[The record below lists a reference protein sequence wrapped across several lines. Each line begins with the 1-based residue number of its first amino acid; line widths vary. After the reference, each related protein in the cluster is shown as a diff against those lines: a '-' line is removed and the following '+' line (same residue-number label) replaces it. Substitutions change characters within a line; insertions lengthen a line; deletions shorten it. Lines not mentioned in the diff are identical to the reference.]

1 MEQYSY
7 CFHELTCQSTSS
19 CTRVEKFYKWT
30 HSSRSIK
37 GTETQLGGHKYVD
50 QEGTHSPFSS
60 NWGTGEVEWVNCSPA
75 AVQSSHYFHT
85 RETSVITRRWSS
97 LFMLTLGPRRPAA
110 SLHCTMNNWH
120 MIFTS
125 CGTLGWMEAL
135 LSTLQNLY
143 GNWFMPDNM
152 YWCPIVP
159 KEQ

>member
-110 SLHCTMNNWH
+110 SLHVPWATDTWYSHVVEPWVGWKLFYQHCKAFMVTD
-120 MIFTS
+120 S
-125 CGTLGWMEAL
+125 CLIIWTDVL
-135 LSTLQNLY
+135 
-143 GNWFMPDNM
+143 
-152 YWCPIVP
+152 
-159 KEQ
+159 